1 MKLLELEINNV
12 RGIRQCVLK
21 PSSKNFV
28 IWGPNGSGKSGVVDS
43 LDFLLTGRISR
54 LMGKGTG
61 DITLNTHGPH
71 VDCKPE
77 DAIIRAIIS
86 IPGKKEPVEIK
97 RCFDH
102 PNNLIC
108 DQADLPLLQPIIDI
122 AKRGQHV
129 LTRREILKYVT
140 SDGSTR
146 AEEIQELLNITE
158 IEDIRKTLIKIKGD
172 FDKELKLAKN
182 ALETAKATVVSTVQ
196 QSPFQAELVLE
207 VVNQNRAILGADPLT
222 KLTYKDLK
230 TGIIPTATTSS
241 QKINVTIVEGDIKN
255 LRNLFSDHYRK
266 ELSTIDASLRAL
278 IEKVR
283 SNPELL
289 RSLSREELITLGMQL
304 IDEDGNCPLCDTA
317 WSPGEL
323 YNYLKKKT
331 EQASSAAHFKAEAN
345 RLSSSIVI
353 RIKAVVESIGRI
365 IAAAKLSGVQNGI
378 AILEEWQTQLNI
390 LSGSL
395 SKVLEKYPL
404 ADFPVEAIQQLLA
417 PSNLE
422 EMLQGIQACI
432 KEKFPESTPEQTA
445 WDTLTRLEENLK
457 GYEKA
462 DTDFE
467 RAKTAFA
474 RANTLVVQFEQARDS
489 VLINLYNDIKDR
501 FVSLYKQ
508 LHGTDEDCFQAQLRP
523 EGAALKFEV
532 DFYGR
537 GSHPPHALHSEGHQ
551 DSMGLCLYLALAE
564 RLTGGLIELTILD
577 DVVMSVD
584 ADHRRELCHVL
595 ATAFP
600 NRQFLITTHDK
611 TWAAQ
616 LRTEK
621 VVNSKG
627 SIEFYNW
634 KVETGPQIS
643 YEVDAWEKIKADL
656 DKNDVPNAA
665 ARLRRSSEEY
675 FRQVCDSLRAEVVFR
690 VDGRWELGEL
700 LPRAVAQYKHH
711 LGKAKE
717 AANSWSHKELVE
729 RLREYESVITQVYE
743 RTNAENWAVNA
754 NVHYNSWAKFEKMDF
769 VPVVEAFQ
777 DLFNIFTCSN
787 CGKLLYVTSQGIKP
801 ISLRCDCGRV
811 NWDFVV
817 KEK

>member
-1 MKLLELEINNV
+1 MRLLELEINDI

-21 PSSKNFV
+21 PASNNFV

-77 DAIIRAIIS
+77 DAIVRAIIS
-86 IPGKKEPVEIK
+86 IPGKEEPIEIK
-97 RCFDH
+97 RCFNH
-102 PNNLIC
+102 PNHLIC
-108 DQADLPLLQPIIDI
+108 SKSDLPFLQPIIDV

-146 AEEIQELLNITE
+146 AQEIQELLNITE
-158 IEDIRKTLIKIKGD
+158 IEDIRKNLIKVRGE
-172 FDKELKLAKN
+172 FDKELGLAKN
-182 ALETAKATVVSTVQ
+182 TLETAKATVISTIQ
-196 QSPFQAELVLE
+196 QTSFQVEIVLE
-207 VVNQNRAILGADPLT
+207 VVNQNRARLGADPLT
-222 KLTYKDLK
+222 KLSYRDLK
-230 TGIIPTATTSS
+230 TGIIPTATTGS
-241 QKINVTIVEGDIKN
+241 QKINITIVEGDVNN
-255 LRNLFSDHYRK
+255 LRNLFSDQNRK
-266 ELSTIDASLRAL
+266 EISVIDASLRTL
-278 IEKVR
+278 IEKVKT
-283 SNPELL
+283 NPELL
-289 RSLSREELITLGMQL
+289 KSLSREDLITLGMQL
-304 IDEDGNCPLCDTA
+304 LEEDGSCPLCDTA
-317 WSPGEL
+317 WPPGEL
-323 YNYLKKKT
+323 HNYLRKKT
-331 EQASSAAHFKAEAN
+331 EHASNASQYKVEAG
-345 RLSSSIVI
+345 RLSSSIVV
-353 RIKAVVESIGRI
+353 RIKSVVESIGRI
-365 IAAAKLSGVQNGI
+365 IAAAKLSGVQNEI
-378 AILEEWQTQLNI
+378 TVLEHWQMQLNI
-390 LSGSL
+390 LSESL

-417 PSNLE
+417 PSDLE
-422 EMLQGIQACI
+422 EMLHRIQTQV

-462 DTDFE
+462 DTEFE
-467 RAKTAFA
+467 RARTAFT
-474 RANTLVVQFEQARDS
+474 RANTLVIQFEQARDS
-489 VLINLYNDIKDR
+489 VLIKLYNEIKDR
-501 FVSLYKQ
+501 FVNLYKQ

-564 RLTGGLIELTILD
+564 RLTGGLIDLTILD

-584 ADHRRELCHVL
+584 ADHRRELCRVL
-595 ATAFP
+595 ANAFP

-690 VDGRWELGEL
+690 LDGRWELGEL
-700 LPRAVAQYKHH
+700 LPQAVAQYKRH
-711 LGKAKE
+711 LGKAKV
-717 AANSWSHKELVE
+717 AANSWNNKELVE
-729 RLREYESVITQVYE
+729 RLKEDESVITQVYE

-777 DLFNIFTCSN
+777 DLFNIFTCNN